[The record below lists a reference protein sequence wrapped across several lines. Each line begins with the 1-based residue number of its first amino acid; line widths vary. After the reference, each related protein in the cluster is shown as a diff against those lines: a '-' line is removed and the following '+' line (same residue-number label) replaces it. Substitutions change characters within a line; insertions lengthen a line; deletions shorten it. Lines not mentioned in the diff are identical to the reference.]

1 MHKWMDNIEFV
12 LVEPAEPGNIGS
24 SARAIK
30 NMGFTHLGLVRP
42 AAVNEVSGWM
52 AHGAEDVLKSAGKYE
67 TLDEA
72 ISNKALVVGI
82 SRRKGRKR
90 GLSYP
95 IDEAAARIIEA
106 ASKGRV
112 AILFGREQRG
122 LHNEET
128 EECGFL
134 VSIPTST
141 AQPSLNLAQ
150 AVMVVAY
157 ELSRSGKGRR
167 RGKVKY
173 EAPVEKVE
181 IDRLCSEVDSLLQK
195 LDYQLWGDRDI
206 GKSIRV
212 AIKQLMGRADITSR
226 DFRMLVG
233 LLARLH
239 SRIE

>member
-1 MHKWMDNIEFV
+1 MKQWMENVEFV

-30 NMGFTHLGLVRP
+30 NMGFTRLGLVRP
-42 AAVNEVSGWM
+42 RTVNEESGWM
-52 AHGAEDVLKSAGKYE
+52 AHGAQDVLGSARTYA
-67 TLDEA
+67 TLDDA
-72 ISNKALVVGI
+72 IADKALIVGV

-95 IDEAAARIIEA
+95 IDEAAARITEA
-106 ASKGRV
+106 AASGRV

-128 EECGFL
+128 DECGFL
-134 VSIPTST
+134 VNIPTGISH
-141 AQPSLNLAQ
+141 PSLNLAQ

-157 ELSRSGKGRR
+157 ELMRTGRGRR
-167 RGKVKY
+167 RGKVKH
-173 EAPVEKVE
+173 EPPVEKVE
-181 IDRLCSEVDSLLQK
+181 IDRLCREVDSLLQK
-195 LDYQLWGDRDI
+195 LDYNLWGDRDI

-239 SRIE
+239 SRID